1 VSTNQHRGPQLG
13 NSTAHFGPKA
23 KDGQNTIIFEAL
35 KGATPAGAEARRM
48 LKESRLSA
56 LIVAREAGIAIK
68 TSDLLKRKTLAAQLS
83 QFLSDTAD
91 RGSLKAF
98 EAYRL
103 ARGEFLKVIGRQY
116 ADEIEPEDV
125 VKFQKALAERGMSA
139 RTVGNRHTNVKTFL
153 KFLEYDTKKLPRP
166 PKYDKTMPEIYSDKE
181 LNSLFKAVTSPR
193 ENLLYRLLLQTG
205 VREQE
210 AMFLEWEDIDRET
223 KVLRL
228 RSKVKRWGFRLKDF
242 EERELPLSD
251 DLIAR
256 LMTYKRKH
264 AGVSTL
270 IFSRD
275 GKPDSHMLR
284 TLKRQVRRAELNC
297 GKCDG
302 CQGKYRECERWFL
315 HKFRATFCTKMH
327 RNPEMDLRTLQS
339 LMGHSDLAS
348 TMRYLR
354 PAEKV
359 QTQALV
365 NWMKWT

>member
-1 VSTNQHRGPQLG
+1 
-13 NSTAHFGPKA
+13 
-23 KDGQNTIIFEAL
+23 
-35 KGATPAGAEARRM
+35 
-48 LKESRLSA
+48 
-56 LIVAREAGIAIK
+56 
-68 TSDLLKRKTLAAQLS
+68 
-83 QFLSDTAD
+83 
-91 RGSLKAF
+91 
-98 EAYRL
+98 
-103 ARGEFLKVIGRQY
+103 
-116 ADEIEPEDV
+116 
-125 VKFQKALAERGMSA
+125 
-139 RTVGNRHTNVKTFL
+139 
-153 KFLEYDTKKLPRP
+153 
-166 PKYDKTMPEIYSDKE
+166 
-181 LNSLFKAVTSPR
+181 
-193 ENLLYRLLLQTG
+193 
-205 VREQE
+205 
-210 AMFLEWEDIDRET
+210 MFLEWEDIDRET

-270 IFSRD
+270 IFSRN

-284 TLKRQVRRAELNC
+284 TLKRQVRRADLNC

-302 CQGKYRECERWFL
+302 CLGKYRECERWFL

-365 NWMKWT
+365 NRMKWS

>member
-166 PKYDKTMPEIYSDKE
+166 PSMTRPCRKSIP
-181 LNSLFKAVTSPR
+181 
-193 ENLLYRLLLQTG
+193 
-205 VREQE
+205 
-210 AMFLEWEDIDRET
+210 T
-223 KVLRL
+223 K
-228 RSKVKRWGFRLKDF
+228 S
-242 EERELPLSD
+242 
-251 DLIAR
+251 
-256 LMTYKRKH
+256 
-264 AGVSTL
+264 
-270 IFSRD
+270 
-275 GKPDSHMLR
+275 
-284 TLKRQVRRAELNC
+284 
-297 GKCDG
+297 
-302 CQGKYRECERWFL
+302 
-315 HKFRATFCTKMH
+315 
-327 RNPEMDLRTLQS
+327 
-339 LMGHSDLAS
+339 
-348 TMRYLR
+348 
-354 PAEKV
+354 
-359 QTQALV
+359 
-365 NWMKWT
+365 